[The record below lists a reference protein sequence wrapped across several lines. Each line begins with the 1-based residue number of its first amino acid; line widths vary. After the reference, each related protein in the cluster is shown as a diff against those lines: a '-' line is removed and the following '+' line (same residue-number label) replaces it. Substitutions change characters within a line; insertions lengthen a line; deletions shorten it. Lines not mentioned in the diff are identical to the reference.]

1 MTVSHLAWE
10 CHGNPQH
17 QVKDMSVDKNKRC
30 LQFPS
35 ISIKLISSFFVP
47 KVHPF
52 FIFIVWLLNE
62 QHHFNPLNTQCFFK
76 QLPFARLPAKKMWP
90 VMNSHPTISPVN
102 KNDWRAVNLLKLELV
117 TALNSPFLL
126 LLNPVLPILQR
137 VKYLSCL
144 FHNAEQ

>member
-1 MTVSHLAWE
+1 MGIPSIRWRT
-10 CHGNPQH
+10 C
-17 QVKDMSVDKNKRC
+17 VDKNKKC

-35 ISIKLISSFFVP
+35 ISIKLISSFLFLR
-47 KVHPF
+47 
-52 FIFIVWLLNE
+52 FILFSYLLCGYWMNSIILILWI
-62 QHHFNPLNTQCFFK
+62 LNVFSSSF
-76 QLPFARLPAKKMWP
+76 LVPAKQMWP

-117 TALNSPFLL
+117 TTLNSPFLL